1 MVLEQSDLSVVPGPQ
16 ALQVHDVVGGEMLVS
31 HTESLLQP
39 GLAQELRPDRLR
51 GEDLD
56 GRAEDDVSHGDGH
69 PADWPTSHRAKLNIC
84 LTGTF
89 VRLKYTIDLR

>member
-1 MVLEQSDLSVVPGPQ
+1 MFDLSVIPGPQ
-16 ALQVHDVVGGEMLVS
+16 GLQVHDVVRGEMPVS

-39 GLAQELRPDRLR
+39 GLGQELRPDRLR

-56 GRAEDDVSHGDGH
+56 GGAEDDVSHGDGH
-69 PADWPTSHRAKLNIC
+69 PANWTSYLLAKLNIC

-89 VRLKYTIDLR
+89 VRLKHTIDLR

>member
-1 MVLEQSDLSVVPGPQ
+1 MFDLSVVPGPQ
-16 ALQVHDVVGGEMLVS
+16 GLQVHDVVRGQMLVS
-31 HTESLLQP
+31 HTESLLHP
-39 GLAQELRPDRLR
+39 GLGQELRPDRLR

-56 GRAEDDVSHGDGH
+56 GGAEDDVSHGDGH
-69 PADWPTSHRAKLNIC
+69 SADWPVATSHLAKLNIC